1 MSPFKD
7 LKLALEVLN
16 QEGTYS
22 EGDTVIGTLSFS
34 LKSDTKVKSI
44 SVKAKGDANVHW
56 TEGIGEDEETYSA
69 HERYFKIKEYLVAKS
84 PGGTVL
90 PQGAHNINFTLKIP
104 QGGMPS
110 SFKGKNGKI
119 VYMVE
124 AKISRSWRWP
134 SSVTTEIKFDS
145 KSFPPIHQAMHPLNG
160 SVDKELGTFSKGQ
173 LQMTASVSRG
183 VCFPGETLSAYARI
197 CNSSSKSVKPKFS
210 LHHKIVYRVKK
221 ATMTSDKVIFKMVG
235 DPITPRS
242 EVTVPCAVKI
252 PGDAVYTLHNCQI
265 ISVEYYLK
273 VYLDVSFAFDPEVVF
288 PLLVVPSNL
297 VHARLNEEV
306 GHI

>member
-7 LKLALEVLN
+7 LKLVFEALN
-16 QEGTYS
+16 QEGSYP
-22 EGDTVIGTLSFS
+22 EVRGTLSFY
-34 LKSDTKVKSI
+34 LNSDTTVKSI
-44 SVKAKGDANVHW
+44 SVKAKGDATVEWRNNFGVFW
-56 TEGIGEDEETYSA
+56 VDYEAYM
-69 HERYFKIKEYLVAKS
+69 RYFEMKQYLVATDF
-84 PGGTVL
+84 GDTVL
-90 PQGAHNINFTLKIP
+90 RRGPHNFPFSFQIP
-104 QGGMPS
+104 RGIPS
-110 SFKGKNGKI
+110 SFRGKNGEI

-134 SSVTTEIKFDS
+134 SSVKREINFLS
-145 KSFPPIHQAMHPLNG
+145 KDFPAIHRAMRPLSR
-160 SVDKELGTFSKGQ
+160 SVDKEVGIFSKGQ
-173 LQMTASVSRG
+173 LQMTASVNRG

-197 CNSSSKSVKPKFS
+197 CNSSSKNVKPKFS
-210 LHHKIVYRVKK
+210 LHRKIVYRVKK
-221 ATMTSDKVIFKMVG
+221 HTKTSDKVIFKMVG

-252 PGDAVYTLHNCQI
+252 PVDAVYTLHNCQI

-297 VHARLNEEV
+297 VHAQLNEEV